1 MKLSCD
7 FLKIYI
13 ISDSFIFPLVKGLSL
28 KKIKPIFLRG
38 TPAQFFFEKEGKWP
52 ILRIILEKNMKF
64 DFPRGNPCPNFQFF
78 PNTWE
83 NIANVGSQ
91 S

>member
-1 MKLSCD
+1 MIS
-7 FLKIYI
+7 LKIYI

-52 ILRIILEKNMKF
+52 ILRVILENKLKSLKVAKLK
-64 DFPRGNPCPNFQFF
+64 DDDG
-78 PNTWE
+78 
-83 NIANVGSQ
+83 
-91 S
+91 